1 MARIDFGLFARN
13 RITEKT
19 EEVYYKRHMWDRIHG
34 RAAQRFA
41 KRVSRDNET
50 PLITVYNNMEVL
62 VMNEG
67 LFAKGEE
74 AGSYTVTPEQIRNRP
89 PTTRS
94 YIKGR
99 YMYEPVKVVIR
110 LKE

>member
-13 RITEKT
+13 RVTEAT
-19 EEVYYKRHMWDRIHG
+19 EEVYYKRHMWDRIPG
-34 RAAQRFA
+34 RSAARFA
-41 KRVSRDNET
+41 KRISRDNET
-50 PLITVYNNMEVL
+50 PMITLYNNQEVL
-62 VMNEG
+62 VIDQG

-94 YIKGR
+94 YVPGR
-99 YMYEPVKVVIR
+99 NMYEPTRAIIK
-110 LKE
+110 KE